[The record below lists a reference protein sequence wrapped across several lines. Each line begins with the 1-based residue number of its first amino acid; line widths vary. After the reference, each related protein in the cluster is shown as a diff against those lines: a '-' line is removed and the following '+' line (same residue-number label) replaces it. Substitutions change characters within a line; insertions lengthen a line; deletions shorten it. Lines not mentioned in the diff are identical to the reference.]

1 MQGNSIT
8 SLKEFL
14 TSWHNNS
21 KYFDML
27 RIMAQLSRLFSD
39 NIIPY
44 LDYRLAENLFCKYFS
59 AINDARAC
67 TAYDARL
74 NKVGIGIKTFILR
87 EDRTHNFYSIEKIAE
102 FNKLKPK
109 LQDLKG
115 YELAYKISEFRN
127 ARIEFANNVYDV
139 SENQYHI
146 VGRLPGQLLLFNSPY
161 DFVDLKTIKVL
172 NDSDTSIS
180 FNDGKNN
187 YTFNKSKSVLLKKF
201 MVPSDNKQIDV
212 DILDDPLS
220 LIEEIFAKKDSVLL
234 HSDKAPL
241 VKGYDYVILP
251 LYSVRN
257 NIKYVAEKSG
267 LNQWNASG
275 RVRNEDE
282 IYIPIPSYIQKNF
295 CNFFPNRD
303 CPFPLLLPN
312 GKIIDAKV
320 CQDGGKALMSNPN
333 RVLGNYILRQA
344 LKKKPGELV
353 TIEDLN
359 RYGFDS
365 VCIEKQYSKLQS
377 TYIYKLYFT
386 NTYGNYDEFSSES

>member
-1 MQGNSIT
+1 M
-8 SLKEFL
+8 
-14 TSWHNNS
+14 
-21 KYFDML
+21 
-27 RIMAQLSRLFSD
+27 
-39 NIIPY
+39 
-44 LDYRLAENLFCKYFS
+44 
-59 AINDARAC
+59 
-67 TAYDARL
+67 
-74 NKVGIGIKTFILR
+74 
-87 EDRTHNFYSIEKIAE
+87 
-102 FNKLKPK
+102 
-109 LQDLKG
+109 
-115 YELAYKISEFRN
+115 
-127 ARIEFANNVYDV
+127 
-139 SENQYHI
+139 
-146 VGRLPGQLLLFNSPY
+146 
-161 DFVDLKTIKVL
+161 
-172 NDSDTSIS
+172 
-180 FNDGKNN
+180 
-187 YTFNKSKSVLLKKF
+187 
-201 MVPSDNKQIDV
+201 
-212 DILDDPLS
+212 
-220 LIEEIFAKKDSVLL
+220 
-234 HSDKAPL
+234 

>member
-44 LDYRLAENLFCKYFS
+44 LDYRLAENLFCKDFS
-59 AINDARAC
+59 AINDARAG

-127 ARIEFANNVYDV
+127 ARIEFANNAYDV

-180 FNDGKNN
+180 FDDGKNN

-234 HSDKAPL
+234 HSDKASL

-295 CNFFPNRD
+295 FNFFPNRD

-365 VCIEKQYSKLQS
+365 VCIEKQYNKLQS